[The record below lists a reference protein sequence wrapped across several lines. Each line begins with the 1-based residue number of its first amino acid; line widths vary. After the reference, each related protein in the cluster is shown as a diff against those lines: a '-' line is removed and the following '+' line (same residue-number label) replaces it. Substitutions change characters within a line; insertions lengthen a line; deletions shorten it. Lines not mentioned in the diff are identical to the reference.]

1 MVKSRII
8 MRVRFNGEIRTL
20 ESTLLDE
27 SDVNLHREKLLDGNL
42 LQISITQSKI
52 NILNIPNNKT
62 M

>member
-1 MVKSRII
+1 